1 MTSSSIS
8 GTANAM
14 APSTP
19 RTAWDDLPHDVRDA
33 VTRKTG
39 AVHAIEPITSGLNS
53 SFAARLDTSTGP
65 IFLKGTRSERA
76 TAARREAQINPLVTG
91 LSPRLRWELETSEWH
106 LLAFDHLDGHRA
118 DYTPGSADLPL
129 LTTTLTNLATI
140 TAPPTARGITDRW
153 ADAAHRA
160 GVDPEVFAGDRLLH
174 TDLNP
179 HNILVVDGRAYL
191 VDWSWPSTGA
201 PWIDTACAALW
212 LIAEGHTPHDAET
225 WATGS
230 PIWFQ
235 ATPTAISAF
244 AATQAAL
251 WEQIAN
257 TDPQS
262 WKQRLHAAATAWD
275 NHRRTR

>member
-19 RTAWDDLPHDVRDA
+19 RTTWDDLPHDVRDA
-33 VTRKTG
+33 ITQKTDT
-39 AVHAIEPITSGLNS
+39 VHRIEPITSGLNS
-53 SFAARLDTSTGP
+53 SFAARIDTTTGP

-91 LSPRLRWELETSEWH
+91 LSPRLRWELETSGWH

-129 LTTTLTNLATI
+129 LTTTLTKLATI
-140 TAPPTARGITDRW
+140 TAPPTARNVTDRW
-153 ADAAHRA
+153 SDAAQRA

-179 HNILVVDGRAYL
+179 HNILIVDGLAYL
-191 VDWSWPSTGA
+191 VDWSWPSQGA
-201 PWIDTACAALW
+201 PWIDTASVALW
-212 LIAEGHTPHDAET
+212 LIAEGHTPHDAEAWALSSPT
-225 WATGS
+225 WNRVA
-230 PIWFQ
+230 P
-235 ATPTAISAF
+235 AEVSAF
-244 AATQAAL
+244 TAAQSSL
-251 WEQIAN
+251 WEEIADA
-257 TDPQS
+257 DPQP
-262 WKQRLHAAATAWD
+262 WKQRLHAAAQTW
-275 NHRRTR
+275 HSYRHTL